1 MLEKLSTD
9 GGNTLDPRSL
19 EGLTASFEDVR
30 ARLTAAAGGRE
41 ITLLAATKT
50 VPADCINYAI
60 DRLGLADV
68 GENRVQELLEK
79 YDALHKEHLNIHFIG
94 RLQTNKVKY
103 IADKVCMIHSLDSDG
118 LAAEIEKQCAKQ
130 GRVMDVLIEI
140 NLAGEAAKGGLA
152 ADAAPDFIR
161 GLARFPRLR
170 PRGIMVIPP
179 AGLDRAENRAYFNRA
194 KALFDR
200 LAGEGLFASDAPLVL
215 SMGMSD
221 SFEEAAACGST
232 LVRIGSALFGRRTAA
247 VPENEN
253 K

>member
-1 MLEKLSTD
+1 MSEKLLT
-9 GGNTLDPRSL
+9 DPRSP
-19 EGLTASFEDVR
+19 EGMEAAFSDVR
-30 ARLTAAAGGRE
+30 NRLAAAAGGRTASSAE

-60 DRLGLADV
+60 DYLGLTDI

-79 YDALHKEHLNIHFIG
+79 YEDLHKDGVRIHFIG

-103 IADKVCMIHSLDSDG
+103 IADKVCMIHSLDSVA
-118 LAAEIEKQCAKQ
+118 LAAEIEKQCAKR
-130 GRVMDVLIEI
+130 GLVMDVLIEI
-140 NLAGEAAKGGLA
+140 NLAGESSKGGISPERA
-152 ADAAPDFIR
+152 EDFLR
-161 GLARFPRLR
+161 GLSAYPHLR

-179 AGLDRAENRAYFNRA
+179 AGCDSEENVRYFTKA
-194 KALFDR
+194 KAIFDV
-200 LAGEGLFASDAPLVL
+200 LSAAGLFAPDAPAVL

-232 LVRIGSALFGRRTAA
+232 LVRVGSALFGKRDYPI
-247 VPENEN
+247 VPE